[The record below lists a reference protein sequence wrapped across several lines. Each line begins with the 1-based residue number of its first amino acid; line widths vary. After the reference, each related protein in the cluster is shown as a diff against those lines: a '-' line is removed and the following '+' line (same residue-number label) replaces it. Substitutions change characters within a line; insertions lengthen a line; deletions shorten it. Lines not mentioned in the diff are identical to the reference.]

1 VDAYQQLVAM
11 QGKDFHVEDFNKGD
25 AKRFLVSI
33 ALELNKL
40 TIVGGV
46 PQMARSIMEPT
57 QSALDF
63 AFPVQ
68 VLSLR
73 HRCLHRD
80 VGSLLG
86 NSQTKD
92 GWKQPLGCR

>member
-1 VDAYQQLVAM
+1 MDAYQQLVAM

-33 ALELNKL
+33 ALELDEL
-40 TIVGGV
+40 TIVRSV
-46 PQMARSIMEPT
+46 PQMARSIMEPS
-57 QSALDF
+57 QLALDF

-68 VLSLR
+68 VFPLR
-73 HRCLHRD
+73 HRCIHQD

-86 NSQTKD
+86 DSQTTD
-92 GWKQPLGCR
+92 GVR